1 MRKHFLFHIS
11 SLAAQFL
18 ILLALVLLCD
28 VAVQAQHSAS
38 RAFVID
44 DQLAVLRKEPD
55 LQGQVV
61 RRLRIG
67 RPVQIVETRRPTAT
81 QPGLYRVAVTRR
93 TRGWIHEAAIAVT
106 GRAGEDKR
114 VLDLLTAMDDSF
126 DRLTLCHLF
135 IEKFNNSPLLPQAL
149 LLFGEEMERVTQTLS
164 RNASRRLKNLPDTV
178 ATNRRRD
185 YYLSDSGLDRYS
197 KLGARF
203 TYAEKTGEYLYDGQ
217 AYRDL
222 LKRFPRSQ
230 QAEAARRHLEEAKE
244 KLAQN
249 R

>member
-1 MRKHFLFHIS
+1 MRKRFLIHIS

-18 ILLALVLLCD
+18 VLSAVVLLCGA
-28 VAVQAQHSAS
+28 VVQAQHSSS
-38 RAFVID
+38 RGIIID
-44 DQLAVLRKEPD
+44 DRLAVLRKEPD
-55 LQGQVV
+55 IQGQVV

-67 RPVQIVETRRPTAT
+67 RPVQIVETRRPTAS
-81 QPGLYRVAVTRR
+81 QPGFYRVAVTRR
-93 TRGWIHEAAIAVT
+93 TRGWIHEAAIAVP
-106 GRAGEDKR
+106 GKAGEDKR

-149 LLFGEEMERVTQTLS
+149 LLFGEEMERAASNLS
-164 RNASRRLKNLPDTV
+164 RTSSRRLKNLPDTV
-178 ATNRRRD
+178 AANRRRD

-222 LKRFPRSQ
+222 LKRFPRSR
-230 QAEAARRHLEEAKE
+230 QAEAAQRHLDEAKE

-249 R
+249 H